1 MLFYK
6 CNIKKVTF
14 IKGGIM
20 KEYLEKA
27 LRQNV
32 SIEKNDNLLDKLP
45 LVYRG
50 RYKFFHVK
58 TNGLIWIAIQ
68 PQCKVGLVTLRK
80 DRSKIEKIANLNCAI
95 FLDETSFYI
104 KEKLMEEGIPFVLA
118 GKQVYLP
125 FIGML
130 LTNAN
135 HRDITPVHLI

>member
-1 MLFYK
+1 
-6 CNIKKVTF
+6 
-14 IKGGIM
+14 M

-32 SIEKNDNLLDKLP
+32 SIEENDNLLDKLP

-104 KEKLMEEGIPFVLA
+104 KEKLM
-118 GKQVYLP
+118 
-125 FIGML
+125 
-130 LTNAN
+130 
-135 HRDITPVHLI
+135 

>member
-32 SIEKNDNLLDKLP
+32 SIKENYDLLDKLP

-50 RYKFFHVK
+50 RYKFFY
-58 TNGLIWIAIQ
+58 A
-68 PQCKVGLVTLRK
+68 
-80 DRSKIEKIANLNCAI
+80 
-95 FLDETSFYI
+95 
-104 KEKLMEEGIPFVLA
+104 
-118 GKQVYLP
+118 
-125 FIGML
+125 
-130 LTNAN
+130 
-135 HRDITPVHLI
+135 

>member
-27 LRQNV
+27 LRRNV
-32 SIEKNDNLLDKLP
+32 SIEENDDLLDKLP

-80 DRSKIEKIANLNCAI
+80 DRSKIEKIAN
-95 FLDETSFYI
+95 
-104 KEKLMEEGIPFVLA
+104 
-118 GKQVYLP
+118 QVYLP
-125 FIGML
+125 FIGTSALCEYSL
-130 LTNAN
+130 LSDNGYPTYAVTRREMAEAGIKKRKQKN
-135 HRDITPVHLI
+135 RTKE